1 MIAHANGLCA
11 IPFTT
16 TMAKKYNYFFGL
28 TGHKKRQMF
37 NNFALGLVVTLGLCH
52 LEELIFFD
60 HASGGLIVMRALQ
73 YAGMAFVISIPR
85 MMHKTWRF
93 DVPPLISIFIILYCV
108 CSLILGDGLDLNGRI
123 AWWDELVL
131 METGLLLPLIL
142 LWQIH
147 VAMHLW
153 SDYIHLHKSLIA
165 LVIIFISVGMAACWE
180 VIEYY
185 YFTLFDPEHITA
197 YPVYADAM
205 TDIFL
210 LLVCATVIALYG
222 LVRHDALVE
231 RYRPQPAPTKE
242 Q

>member
-1 MIAHANGLCA
+1 
-11 IPFTT
+11 
-16 TMAKKYNYFFGL
+16 MAKKYKYFFGL
-28 TGHKKRQMF
+28 DKHKKNQMF

-52 LEELIFFD
+52 LVELILFD
-60 HASGGLIVMRALQ
+60 HASGGLILMRAMQ

-93 DVPPLISIFIILYCV
+93 DVPPSISICIILYSV

-153 SDYIHLHKSLIA
+153 SEYIRLHKCIIA
-165 LVIIFISVGMAACWE
+165 NIIVFFFRGNGSVLGSNR
-180 VIEYY
+180 
-185 YFTLFDPEHITA
+185 
-197 YPVYADAM
+197 
-205 TDIFL
+205 IFL
-210 LLVCATVIALYG
+210 FHALRSG
-222 LVRHDALVE
+222 LYHDQPGLCGRHDG
-231 RYRPQPAPTKE
+231 YPPATLLRFTHRHLWPCAS
-242 Q
+242 